1 MSKLKLENE
10 GTSNYLVFEL
20 EPSDEID
27 NTTLGMMTNNT
38 FNGILPII
46 YTQVDQIRFFKFNIG
61 SKIPLERYLSGGMNR
76 QKVLMLCSSI
86 MDTISEAEEYM
97 IENSNFIINPK
108 CIFVEEVSGR
118 AYLVCLPLEGLAN
131 ADILDFF
138 KRVLFYSGISYDST
152 DTTGYLIT
160 IMNYLNAPSASL
172 AGFHEMIDTMI
183 GKKKRVAAPQ
193 LTSQFELKKNALP
206 PIKPRPV
213 PAGPTAEPEGISVSE
228 NLDKRVEPER
238 PVTISPKPDKEIE
251 GFDIPGGGSIPD
263 FENEIEEKPQK
274 KSRTLFGIPL
284 TRADIDTSKQKTKK
298 KEQKAQRVPRT
309 LFGIPLT
316 RADIQKTKEKEFEED
331 NVSYPDQ
338 EINNVP
344 DFEES
349 YDMYDESL
357 EPRLVRDDGITS
369 VSITSDR
376 FIIGR
381 REDMCD
387 YAIPNKKISKRHACI
402 EREGN
407 RFRVID
413 LNSTN
418 HTYVEG
424 EIVDSNGAYI
434 EHGTRIAFAE
444 EEFIFELQ

>member
-160 IMNYLNAPSASL
+160 SA
-172 AGFHEMIDTMI
+172 AT
-183 GKKKRVAAPQ
+183 PQ
-193 LTSQFELKKNALP
+193 LTSQFELKKNTLP

-316 RADIQKTKEKEFEED
+316 RADIQKTQEKEFEED

-407 RFRVID
+407 RFRVMD